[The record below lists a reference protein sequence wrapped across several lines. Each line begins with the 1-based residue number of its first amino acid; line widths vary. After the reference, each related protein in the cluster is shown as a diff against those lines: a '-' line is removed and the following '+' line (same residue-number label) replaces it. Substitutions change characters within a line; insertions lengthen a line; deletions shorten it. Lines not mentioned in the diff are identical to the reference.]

1 MARRPKPR
9 APETAVSGAP
19 AGDAEGRIVLGEIV
33 GAHGV
38 RGEVKLHS
46 WTRPRENILDYPA
59 WALEKADSVR
69 EYKVAS
75 GRQQGKGLVARLAGV
90 DDRDAAAT
98 LQGSRITVPRS
109 ELPAKAP
116 GEYYWAELQGLVV
129 ETLTGQSLGKVTGL
143 IETGAND
150 VLVVAGERERLI
162 PYAPGLYIQS
172 VDLSGGRM
180 VVDWDPGF

>member
-1 MARRPKPR
+1 MG
-9 APETAVSGAP
+9 GAP
-19 AGDAEGRIVLGEIV
+19 AGDAERRIVLGEIV

-46 WTRPRENILDYPA
+46 WTRPRENILGYPV
-59 WALEKADSVR
+59 WTLEKGESGH
-69 EYKVAS
+69 EYEVAG
-75 GRQQGKGLVARLAGV
+75 GRHQGKGLVARLTGV
-90 DDRDAAAT
+90 DDRDAAAA

-109 ELPAKAP
+109 ALPAKAP
-116 GEYYWAELQGLVV
+116 GEYYWAELEGLDV
-129 ETLTGQSLGKVTGL
+129 ETLTGEPLGKVTGL

-162 PYAPGLYIQS
+162 PYAPGVYIQS

-180 VVDWDPGF
+180 VVDWDPEF